1 MNDKQQSITQTILDL
16 KAQWTNVLTNN
27 LDLPKFL
34 ELYQIKLQELSKK
47 INNEKLNQE
56 EKEAIELLQ
65 EFEKSLLELNLFP
78 VPPAEVK
85 ELAQKRQD
93 FKDQKDWQKAD
104 EIRSE
109 IQKLGWQIDDY
120 SWGFGI
126 WWRGN

>member
-109 IQKLGWQIDDY
+109 IQKLGWQLDDY

>member
-1 MNDKQQSITQTILDL
+1 M
-16 KAQWTNVLTNN
+16 
-27 LDLPKFL
+27 PKFL

-109 IQKLGWQIDDY
+109 IQKLGWQLDDY